1 MKTAIT
7 ALAEPAAVVLQADS
21 TIKNMH
27 LTDSH
32 RNSPMKNKLKILS
45 ILFLLLAGSIT
56 LTSCGDD
63 DDDSSSSS
71 FTLKGSGS

>member
-1 MKTAIT
+1 
-7 ALAEPAAVVLQADS
+7 
-21 TIKNMH
+21 
-27 LTDSH
+27 
-32 RNSPMKNKLKILS
+32 MKNKLKILS